1 MKETR
6 TINLTGVVF
15 NIDNDAFQA
24 LNDYLHDIELRLT
37 REERDST
44 MVRIET
50 RVCDF
55 FQSELFAR
63 HIQVVDIQMVNSVM
77 EHIGAPSEF
86 GTNKRPRIKRGV
98 GSERSGCAR
107 VLGITLL
114 VLLFFSVLP
123 IILPLLF
130 TLFVALF
137 GVFGIGVPML
147 FDAGGWQIGLAIM
160 AFVAAIVIPIGVI
173 VYLIA
178 TYVRTHTTPKAR
190 FWIIAVICWLI
201 SLGCLGVLSFKAVEQ
216 FGGLQELKEY
226 FEDPDLAMTGAGL
239 TTELPFFNAINI
251 DGAMNVDIIQGEQP
265 SIAINDS
272 MLVVYEL
279 KDSVLAISGTQINAP
294 RHATVTVTD
303 LSALNISGASSVD
316 VQGHFNEMHYTLSG
330 ASKLDAEQAQVAVV
344 HINCLGASKASVYA
358 SDELWAQASGASKIT
373 YKGHPAI
380 KRNLTVG
387 ASKISHD

>member
-1 MKETR
+1 
-6 TINLTGVVF
+6 
-15 NIDNDAFQA
+15 
-24 LNDYLHDIELRLT
+24 
-37 REERDST
+37 
-44 MVRIET
+44 
-50 RVCDF
+50 
-55 FQSELFAR
+55 
-63 HIQVVDIQMVNSVM
+63 
-77 EHIGAPSEF
+77 
-86 GTNKRPRIKRGV
+86 
-98 GSERSGCAR
+98 
-107 VLGITLL
+107 
-114 VLLFFSVLP
+114 
-123 IILPLLF
+123 
-130 TLFVALF
+130 
-137 GVFGIGVPML
+137 
-147 FDAGGWQIGLAIM
+147 
-160 AFVAAIVIPIGVI
+160 
-173 VYLIA
+173 
-178 TYVRTHTTPKAR
+178 
-190 FWIIAVICWLI
+190 
-201 SLGCLGVLSFKAVEQ
+201 
-216 FGGLQELKEY
+216 
-226 FEDPDLAMTGAGL
+226 MTGAGL

-358 SDELWAQASGASKIT
+358 NDELWAQASGASKIT